1 MDGYEVCRRLKSDD
15 ITKDIPII
23 FVTAMEQESD
33 ETKGFELGAA
43 GYLTKPISPS
53 IVHARIKTQLEL

>member
-1 MDGYEVCRRLKSDD
+1 
-15 ITKDIPII
+15 
-23 FVTAMEQESD
+23 MEQEAD

-53 IVHARIKTQLEL
+53 IVQARIKTQLEL